1 MTRPGHA
8 PPQLQPLALASCVDR
23 ALAVAASELGSR
35 PFSAGSADGSEK
47 LLVRLTTLLRNV
59 VCCAAYTVAAPG
71 AHRPHGRPPAPE
83 AVACEVAKPLP
94 P

>member
-1 MTRPGHA
+1 MDMS
-8 PPQLQPLALASCVDR
+8 PQVQPLALASCVGR

-59 VCCAAYTVAAPG
+59 VCCASYAAAAPG

-83 AVACEVAKPLP
+83 AVACEAARPLP